1 MARHHAGEE
10 ATVCPGRCAYSAR
23 VRAWPPITDPELL
36 ERLALDDHQFRAFV
50 RELAAA
56 FGTRE
61 MTPAILERALGYPW
75 ERPAR
80 SYLLRGGEV
89 TLLGDLD
96 ADERESIIREFA
108 RDRHP
113 ILAFGSNA
121 APATLEMKLAHFPDE
136 ADRTVLVAT
145 GALHDLD
152 VGAAASP
159 TAYGVMPAALFSSP
173 GTAVR
178 AAVLWATPA
187 QATQLTWSEL
197 GYRLGRLDAAHFAV
211 DESHFEVAE
220 LFGYVNRFGA
230 LCIDGAP
237 VAMAAIPATG
247 RRARA
252 MTQEELL
259 DHAARL
265 VLGPEQRAA
274 DLVAAVFAD
283 MAAVIA
289 RVSEHVWPL
298 SQPLAPDLWTP
309 YPSDTT

>member
-1 MARHHAGEE
+1 MPRHDAGEE
-10 ATVCPGRCAYSAR
+10 RPVCSGRCAYSAR

-36 ERLALDDHQFRAFV
+36 ERLALDDRQFRAFARKV
-50 RELAAA
+50 AAA

-89 TLLGDLD
+89 QLLGELG
-96 ADERESIIREFA
+96 AAARESVLREFA
-108 RDRHP
+108 RDRYP

-121 APATLEMKLAHFPDE
+121 APATLEIKLAHFPDE
-136 ADRTVLVAT
+136 ADRAVLVVT

-159 TAYGVMPAALFSSP
+159 TVYGAMPAALFSSP

-178 AAVLWATPA
+178 AALLWLTPT
-187 QATQLTWSEL
+187 QVTQLTWSEL
-197 GYRLGRLDAAHFAV
+197 GYRLGRLDKAHFAV
-211 DESHFEVAE
+211 DDADLEVGD

-247 RRARA
+247 RTAPA
-252 MTQEELL
+252 LTQEELL
-259 DHAARL
+259 DHVARL
-265 VLGPEQRAA
+265 ALGPEAGAA
-274 DLVAAVFAD
+274 DLVGAVFAD

-289 RVSEHVWPL
+289 RVAEHVWPL
-298 SQPLAPDLWTP
+298 SQPLAPELWTP
-309 YPSDTT
+309 YPTVTT